1 MRSWSW
7 LVALCCGVLLS
18 FPVDAQRPPSPPPAD
33 VPAPGTDGTPRL
45 TAEDATT
52 WLDGFMPYAIARG
65 DVAGAVVTVVKDGQ
79 ILVRRGY
86 GMSDVQKQTPV
97 DPDRTLFRMASV
109 SKLMTWT
116 AVMQLVEAG
125 KLDLDAD
132 INQYLDF
139 KVPERGLP
147 ITLRQLMTH
156 TGGFEANIKY
166 MWTSEAVAEAGD
178 IALGPYLKR
187 RVPAQ
192 IFAPGT
198 VPAYSNYGT
207 SLAGY
212 IVERVS
218 GQPFADYVEQH
229 IFAPLQ
235 MQHSSFRQPLPPAL
249 RALVSKGYAL
259 GSGAPRAFEVT
270 PAAPAGAMSATG
282 TDMARFMI
290 AHLSAAG
297 GSDTPLLKAS
307 TSQQMLTPQTR
318 FAPPLNTMAL
328 GFYEIDVNGQ
338 RVVSHAGDTYSFHS
352 QLFLFRDHNVGV
364 FVALNSAGADGIT
377 GPIRRELLENFA
389 DRYFPVTHPAAT
401 PVVDL
406 ALAKQQ
412 AGLLAASSYLDSR
425 RAETGIGR
433 TGILSQTRLEALD
446 DGGLQLARMKQPNG
460 LPSTFK
466 PIAPWLWQA
475 THSELRLAA
484 ILKDGKPV
492 GFAVDSSSPFN
503 VFLRAEGYRSALWL
517 KPLLTA
523 AVAILALSA
532 LAWPIA
538 ALVRRRQGRVLGWPR
553 STLWAYRLSRLA
565 CWFMLAV
572 PVAALA
578 VMAWA
583 SADFARLDDRL
594 DPAIIGL
601 GIASL
606 IAIVGGIAA
615 TAWNLLQTVRA
626 GRGWLARIWAA
637 LLLVSAGVLGY
648 AIVLMGLA
656 DFALNY

>member
-1 MRSWSW
+1 MRALSG
-7 LVALCCGVLLS
+7 LVALCCGLLLS
-18 FPVDAQRPPSPPPAD
+18 FQADAQRPSSPPPEG
-33 VPAPGTDGTPRL
+33 APTRVDTVARL
-45 TAEDATT
+45 TADDAAT

-65 DVAGAVVTVVKDGQ
+65 DIAGAVVTVVKDGQ

-86 GMSDVQKQTPV
+86 GVSDVEKQTPV

-139 KVPERGLP
+139 KVPERGPP

-218 GQPFADYVEQH
+218 GQPFAEYVEQH
-229 IFAPLQ
+229 IFVPLQ
-235 MQHSSFRQPLPPAL
+235 MQHASFRQPLPPAL

-259 GSGAPRAFEVT
+259 GSGKPRDFEVT
-270 PAAPAGAMSATG
+270 PSAPAGALSATG
-282 TDMARFMI
+282 SDMARFMI

-297 GSDTPLLKAS
+297 GHDTAILKAA
-307 TSQQMLTPQTR
+307 TSQLMLTPQTR

-352 QLFLFRDHNVGV
+352 QLFLFRDHDVGL
-364 FVALNSAGADGIT
+364 FVSLNSAGANGIT

-389 DRYFPVTHPAAT
+389 DRYFPAAAPAPAP
-401 PVVDL
+401 PVDA

-412 AGLLAASSYLDSR
+412 ARLLAAPSYLDSR

-433 TGILSQTRLEALD
+433 TSILTQTRLEALD
-446 DGGLQLARMKQPNG
+446 DGSLRLPRLKQPNG
-460 LPSTFK
+460 QATTFK

-475 THSELRLAA
+475 SNSELRLAA
-484 ILKDGKPV
+484 IVKDGAPV

-517 KPLLTA
+517 KPALTG
-523 AVAILALSA
+523 AVAVLALSA

-538 ALVRRRQGRVLGWPR
+538 AFVRRRHGRVLGWPR
-553 STLWAYRLSRLA
+553 RTLLAYRLSRFA
-565 CWFMLAV
+565 CWFMLLVPAV
-572 PVAALA
+572 AMA
-578 VMAWA
+578 VMTWA

-594 DPAIIGL
+594 DPAVIGL
-601 GIASL
+601 GIATV
-606 IAIVGGIAA
+606 IAIVGGIGS
-615 TAWNLLQTVRA
+615 TAWNLVETVRIR
-626 GRGWLARIWAA
+626 RGWLARLWAA
-637 LLLVSAGVLGY
+637 LLLIAACVLAY
-648 AIVLMGLA
+648 SLVLMGLA

>member
-1 MRSWSW
+1 M
-7 LVALCCGVLLS
+7 
-18 FPVDAQRPPSPPPAD
+18 PAT
-33 VPAPGTDGTPRL
+33 GTEGTPRL

-178 IALGPYLKR
+178 IDLGPYLKR

-207 SLAGY
+207 SVAGY

-297 GSDTPLLKAS
+297 GSDTPLLKAA
-307 TSQQMLTPQTR
+307 TSKQMLTPQTR

-377 GPIRRELLENFA
+377 GTIRRELLENFA
-389 DRYFPVTHPAAT
+389 DRYYPVTHPAAT

-523 AVAILALSA
+523 AVAVLALSA

-538 ALVRRRQGRVLGWPR
+538 ALVRRRKGRVLGWPR
-553 STLWAYRLSRLA
+553 STLRAYRLSRLA

-572 PVAALA
+572 PVAALT

-601 GIASL
+601 GIASVV
-606 IAIVGGIAA
+606 AIGGGIAA
-615 TAWNLLQTVRA
+615 TAWNLLHTVRA

>member
-1 MRSWSW
+1 MRPWSW
-7 LVALCCGVLLS
+7 LVALCCALPLS
-18 FPVDAQRPPSPPPAD
+18 FPAHAQQPPPA
-33 VPAPGTDGTPRL
+33 PAAAAPDAHGAARL
-45 TAEDATT
+45 TADDAGT
-52 WLDGFMPYAIARG
+52 WLDGFVPYAIARG
-65 DVAGAVVTVVKDGQ
+65 DIAGAVVTVVKDGQ

-86 GMSDVQKQTPV
+86 GFADVDKRTPA

-132 INQYLDF
+132 INRYLDF
-139 KVPERGLP
+139 KVPERGQP

-156 TGGFEANIKY
+156 TAGFEANIKY
-166 MWTSEAVAEAGD
+166 MWTSEAVAAAGGID
-178 IALGPYLKR
+178 LGTYLKQ

-212 IVERVS
+212 IVQRVS
-218 GQPFADYVEQH
+218 GQPFAEYVEQH

-249 RALVSKGYAL
+249 RALVSQGYAL
-259 GSGAPRAFEVT
+259 GSGKPRDFEVT
-270 PAAPAGAMSATG
+270 PSAPAGAMSATG
-282 TDMARFMI
+282 ADMARFMI
-290 AHLSAAG
+290 AHLAAAG
-297 GSDTPLLKAS
+297 GSDTAILKAA

-364 FVALNSAGADGIT
+364 FIAFNSAGAGGIT
-377 GPIRRELLENFA
+377 GPIRRQLLENFA
-389 DRYFPVTHPAAT
+389 DRYFPRAPAAPAAT
-401 PVVDL
+401 VDL
-406 ALAKQQ
+406 ALAGEQ
-412 AGLLAASSYLDSR
+412 ARRLAAYSYLDSR

-433 TGILSQTRLEALD
+433 TGILTQTRLQALA
-446 DGGLQLARMKQPNG
+446 DGGLRLPRLKQPNG
-460 LPSTFK
+460 QPTTFK
-466 PIAPWLWQA
+466 PIAPWVWQA
-475 THSELRLAA
+475 NDSQLRLAA
-484 ILKDGKPV
+484 IVKDGQPV

-517 KPLLTA
+517 KPLLSV
-523 AVAILALSA
+523 AVVVLALSA
-532 LAWPIA
+532 LAWPLA
-538 ALVRRRQGRVLGWPR
+538 ALVRRRHGRVLAWPR
-553 STLWAYRLSRLA
+553 SSLRAYRLSRLA
-565 CWFMLAV
+565 CAFMLLV
-572 PVAALA
+572 PAAALA
-578 VMAWA
+578 LMAWA

-594 DPAIIGL
+594 DAAIIAL

-606 IAIVGGIAA
+606 LAIIGGITAM
-615 TAWNLLQTVRA
+615 AWNLQQTVHA
-626 GRGWLARIWAA
+626 GRGWLARLWA
-637 LLLVSAGVLGY
+637 LLLLLSAAVLGY
-648 AIVLMGLA
+648 AMVLMGLA
-656 DFALNY
+656 SFALTY